1 MCVFML
7 LMNVIFIL
15 MVEILRLDGMVF
27 CIVIVILL
35 YYFLLML
42 LMWMCIEVVNM
53 YQVLIKVFIIYLFYF
68 ILKRCFVVWG
78 EV

>member
-53 YQVLIKVFIIYLFYF
+53 Y
-68 ILKRCFVVWG
+68 
-78 EV
+78 